1 MIIILGGWVTKEST
15 AVNLPLQKQP
25 IDEEAQY
32 KRYGVSQLSNIHF
45 EPEVDIK
52 LEFRTNIGPCLNR
65 ELHIY
70 IMRENEI
77 QPKTGR
83 KFLH

>member
-15 AVNLPLQKQP
+15 AVNLPPQKQP

-32 KRYGVSQLSNIHF
+32 KRYDVSQLSNIHF

-52 LEFRTNIGPCLNR
+52 LEF
-65 ELHIY
+65 
-70 IMRENEI
+70 
-77 QPKTGR
+77 
-83 KFLH
+83 